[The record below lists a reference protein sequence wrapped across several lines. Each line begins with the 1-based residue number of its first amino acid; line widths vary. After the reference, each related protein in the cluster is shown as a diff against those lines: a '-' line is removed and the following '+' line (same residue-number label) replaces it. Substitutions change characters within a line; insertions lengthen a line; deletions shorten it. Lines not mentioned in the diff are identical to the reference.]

1 MQRLFKATMIVT
13 FFSVA
18 TRALGF
24 VLRIILSRFLGAEML
39 GHYQVAM
46 SIFGVLMTLVASGLP
61 LVVSRNVAYNKS
73 INNNK
78 QAFSFVSASSDTNVL
93 RDFSIIFSFRSP

>member
-1 MQRLFKATMIVT
+1 MQRLFKATIIVT
-13 FFSVA
+13 FFSVT

-24 VLRIILSRFLGAEML
+24 ILRIILSRFLGAEQL

-73 INNNK
+73 IK
-78 QAFSFVSASSDTNVL
+78 DDKKAFSFVSRAKNMTETT
-93 RDFSIIFSFRSP
+93 F